1 MDKIKN
7 FEEFS
12 KELGNNV
19 TDVVDYDLSEQDIMT
34 EMANLSKQETDL
46 PMVVWIEVKRPTEHH
61 KARMKFNNSNS
72 DSLLPGELVPI
83 SIDPTNPEI
92 LIKQK
97 NVNFKLKISN
107 KDLESLKKWI
117 IKNYEELM
125 KVWDGKQTI
134 IQFGKSM
141 IKLSQIN
148 D

>member
-12 KELGNNV
+12 KELENNASE
-19 TDVVDYDLSEQDIMT
+19 VVDYNLSEQDMMT
-34 EMANLSKQETDL
+34 EMANLSKQETEL
-46 PMVVWIEVKRPTEHH
+46 PMVVWIEVKRSTEHN
-61 KARMKFNNSNS
+61 KARMKFSNSNS

-83 SIDPTNPEI
+83 SIDPKNPEI

-97 NVNFKLKISN
+97 NANFKLKISN

-125 KVWDGKQTI
+125 KVWDGKQTV
-134 IQFGKSM
+134 IQFGQSM
-141 IKLSQIN
+141 VKLSQIN